1 MSDGVGKFRDLQ
13 YRDKLRN
20 IDWKRPVAWLS
31 EENDSVKVV
40 DGTLVEEH
48 KWVVLS
54 LRKGVANLTI

>member
-1 MSDGVGKFRDLQ
+1 MVWGSFG
-13 YRDKLRN
+13 
-20 IDWKRPVAWLS
+20 ICSIEISDWKRRVAWLS

-40 DGTLVEEH
+40 DGTLVEEY